1 MPNRTLTA
9 IYDSFFKLLSE
20 KTFDDI
26 TVKELCE
33 KSNVSKSTFYNYFK
47 DIFDCQEKFM
57 FYNVGL
63 VFDVDE
69 TGKNKYDLHNII
81 ANPKPFLEH
90 LLEYIEEHL
99 FYLKRIQASSR
110 FGANMSLF
118 KSIVLEY
125 IKESRKNKT
134 IMSNEEALVIAFLLG
149 GTIEAIFM
157 VIDDYNKTSLLNV
170 LMYIFS
176 GCSKVAT
183 SPLDLD
189 LTNKDSKANN
199 N

>member
-1 MPNRTLTA
+1 MPNRTLTT

-20 KTFDDI
+20 KSFDDI

-63 VFDVDE
+63 VFDVNK
-69 TGKNKYDLHNII
+69 TGKSHFDLHGIV

-90 LLEYIEEHL
+90 LLDYIEEHL
-99 FYLKRIQASSR
+99 FYLKRIRASTR

-118 KSIVLEY
+118 KSIVLEH
-125 IKESRKNKT
+125 IRESRKNNT
-134 IMSNEEALVIAFLLG
+134 IANNEEYIIIAFLLG
-149 GTIEAIFM
+149 GTIEAIF
-157 VIDDYNKTSLLNV
+157 VFIDDYNRADLLTI
-170 LMYIFS
+170 LMHIFS
-176 GCSKVAT
+176 GCSKIANSSLT
-183 SPLDLD
+183 LDAPGD
-189 LTNKDSKANN
+189 DSH
-199 N
+199 